1 MYQTSKRGGCKV
13 TTVQVDRTLDAEGLS
28 CPLPVVRT
36 KKNMDEMNPGEVL
49 EVRATDKGSIADLQ
63 GWAKRTGHQYIG
75 LIEENG
81 VLRHFLRKASDS
93 EMKEEAKFP
102 HTIQN
107 GEVQKRLESGEK
119 PNILDVREP
128 AEYAF
133 GRIPGATSIPL
144 GELEEKMENLNPDDE
159 YLVVCR
165 TGNRSD
171 LASQML
177 TEKGFKRVKNV
188 LPGMIGWTGP
198 MEKDE

>member
-1 MYQTSKRGGCKV
+1 MSS
-13 TTVQVDRTLDAEGLS
+13 VQVNQTLNAEGLA

-36 KKNMDEMNPGEVL
+36 KKAMDEIKPGEVL

-75 LIEENG
+75 LKEENG
-81 VLRHFLRKASDS
+81 VLIHFLRKASAS
-93 EMKEEAKFP
+93 ETKEEVKFP

-107 GEVQKRLESGEK
+107 EQIQKKILSGEK
-119 PNILDVREP
+119 VNVLDVREP

-133 GRIPGATSIPL
+133 GRIPGAISVPL
-144 GELEEKMENLNPDDE
+144 GQLEERISVLNPDEE
-159 YLVVCR
+159 YWVVCR

-171 LASQML
+171 IAAQILA
-177 TEKGFKRVKNV
+177 EKGFKKVKNV

-198 MEKDE
+198 VEKDEE